1 MAMPH
6 RAHIRN
12 DLVPRARHEAK
23 ALGELYER
31 HYAGVFRYCLHRL
44 FVREVGEDVTSEVF
58 LAVARGIRQF
68 PGRTEADFRN
78 WLYAIAGNQV
88 SAYLR
93 TRSRRKALLE
103 AAARQRRIALN
114 DPPDPTD
121 ELDWPILYQAIAD
134 LPQRE
139 QAVVTLRCLEKWPFQ
154 DIAATLAIRP
164 VTARVSFHRALK
176 QLRARLARP
185 FGRA

>member
-1 MAMPH
+1 MH
-6 RAHIRN
+6 R
-12 DLVPRARHEAK
+12 
-23 ALGELYER
+23 
-31 HYAGVFRYCLHRL
+31 
-44 FVREVGEDVTSEVF
+44 
-58 LAVARGIRQF
+58 
-68 PGRTEADFRN
+68 DFRN
-78 WLYAIAGNQV
+78 WLYAIATNQV
-88 SAYLR
+88 NAHL
-93 TRSRRKALLE
+93 RSRLRRKDLMQ

-154 DIAATLAIRP
+154 DIAGTLDIRP
-164 VTARVSFHRALK
+164 VTARVAFHRALK
-176 QLRARLARP
+176 RLRARLARS